1 MALLA
6 RLKRSHA
13 HNLHT
18 IRSQPLSEL
27 SGSLG
32 DLGTL
37 LPLLIALT
45 LTHSVSLPS
54 TLVFTGL
61 ANIATGLI
69 FGLPLPVQPMKAI
82 AAVAISR
89 QFSIQE
95 TAAAGITVS
104 AIVLLL
110 SITGLLSWFSR
121 VIPIPVVKGI
131 QVGAGLSL
139 ILSAGTSLL
148 SQLGWTTPSWSD
160 NHMWT
165 LFAFLLLL
173 ISTVLSTHHRI
184 NAPYALL
191 IFTLGIVFAAATL
204 SPNNHDTPSAHL
216 WRPHTY
222 VPSAHQ
228 FGTTLSAS
236 LGQLPLTTLNSII
249 AVSHLSADLLPSIP
263 EPSPTA
269 LGISVA
275 TMNLVSCWFGS
286 MPACHGSGGLAG
298 QYRFGARSG
307 ASVIVLGLVKLLLGL
322 FVGDALV
329 DLLSAFPK
337 SLLGIM
343 VIAAGVE
350 LAKVGES
357 LNAGARDLWEEANS
371 VEGDEGI
378 VVLKQRVLDDEER
391 RERWSVMMVT
401 VAGLLAFRNDA
412 VGFLAG
418 MVWHWGLRF
427 PRYIERLRATRRW
440 ARSGAVSLEEDQRL
454 LHQAHQYEEAPP

>member
-1 MALLA
+1 MTFLA
-6 RLKRSHA
+6 RLQRSQS
-13 HNLHT
+13 HNIRTL
-18 IRSQPLSEL
+18 RSQPLSEF

-37 LPLLIALT
+37 LPILIALT
-45 LTHSVSLPS
+45 LTHSVSLPT

-61 ANIATGLI
+61 ANIVTGFI

-89 QFSIQE
+89 NFTIRE

-104 AIVLLL
+104 AIILVL
-110 SITGLLSWFSR
+110 SITGLLHWFSK

-139 ILSAGTSLL
+139 VLSAGTSLL
-148 SQLGWTTPSWSD
+148 SQQGWITPTWSD
-160 NHMWT
+160 NHIWT
-165 LFAFLLLL
+165 LFAFLFLLFC
-173 ISTVLSTHHRI
+173 TVLAAHRRI
-184 NAPYALL
+184 NIPYALIIFVLGL
-191 IFTLGIVFAAATL
+191 IFAAVIL
-204 SPNNHDTPSAHL
+204 RSHGHNGPHPDI
-216 WRPHTY
+216 WRPRVY
-222 VPSAHQ
+222 VPSASE
-228 FGTTLSAS
+228 FGTTISAS

-249 AVSHLSADLLPSIP
+249 AVTHLSAELLPNIP

-275 TMNLVSCWFGS
+275 AMNLISCWFGG

-307 ASVIVLGLVKLLLGL
+307 ASVIILGLIKLTLGL

-329 DLLSAFPK
+329 ALLVAFPK

-343 VIAAGVE
+343 VVAAGVE
-350 LAKVGES
+350 LVKVGES
-357 LNAGARDLWEEANS
+357 LNSGASDLWEEANS
-371 VEGDEGI
+371 VDGDEG
-378 VVLKQRVLDDEER
+378 VMVQKLRDLDEEER
-391 RERWSVMMVT
+391 MERWSVMLVT
-401 VAGLLAFRNDA
+401 VAGLLAFKNDA

-418 MVWHWGLRF
+418 MVWHWGLHS
-427 PRYIERLRATRRW
+427 PKYLERARATRLW
-440 ARSGAVSLEEDQRL
+440 ARSGIVHSTGEDQGL
-454 LHQAHQYEEAPP
+454 LAANYDHS